1 MTIETKREIHA
12 VSWRVT
18 LIVWLGSFAIACM
31 AFFVTGNVYSWAVF
45 GLGVLGGISL
55 AVYFEWSEIRHTR
68 NLEVKHVDAD
78 IAKNNADASRAQA
91 VTVATS
97 AGLLPPPPDWMAP
110 KGEMDSRVIYMNG
123 QPRGPWTWPVAGGD
137 CARGDLIEA
146 FVEHFYDLDRTP
158 QEPYRD
164 YLRRVAGIT
173 FANADFSLVAR
184 VLTGWGLLRDGQL
197 INKAR
202 AREFVAEKR
211 RQILT
216 PELNPP
222 TAHPPQESQ

>member
-1 MTIETKREIHA
+1 
-12 VSWRVT
+12 
-18 LIVWLGSFAIACM
+18 
-31 AFFVTGNVYSWAVF
+31 
-45 GLGVLGGISL
+45 
-55 AVYFEWSEIRHTR
+55 
-68 NLEVKHVDAD
+68 
-78 IAKNNADASRAQA
+78 
-91 VTVATS
+91 
-97 AGLLPPPPDWMAP
+97 
-110 KGEMDSRVIYMNG
+110 
-123 QPRGPWTWPVAGGD
+123 
-137 CARGDLIEA
+137 LIEA

-184 VLTGWGLLRDGQL
+184 VLTGWGLLRNGQL

-202 AREFVAEKR
+202 AREFIAEKR